1 MRLSPLHSPKPFG
14 KGPLIGQRRRSQGM
28 SLWSWL
34 LVLGAVAGVYLLSTV
49 VAPDLKRA
57 THLAAKHGEEA
68 KSASKTLPERSPEA
82 LAFVGSLPPSGAAQ
96 PEAKKPEVGL
106 DPVAQALLLAARDAV
121 RAKVSPVWHLVDDGK
136 SQNASRTASH
146 FDLLDRALFE
156 HISLRSALLRHRVR
170 QPERYGLRDKPP
182 TTMEERRK
190 ALTTPNLLTL
200 LGSFADR
207 VQPADGLQAGDIA
220 VLERKKGRKVLT
232 AIVSD
237 VVGAGDKPL
246 VLVLDP
252 AYREARELPMEAEY
266 RVLQVLRLHATH
278 VQRMRDQLDLGTGG
292 IAQPGVRL

>member
-14 KGPLIGQRRRSQGM
+14 KGPLIGRRRRGQGL

-34 LVLGAVAGVYLLSTV
+34 LVAGAVVGVYLLSTV

-57 THLAAKHGEEA
+57 THLAAKHGDDA
-68 KSASKTLPERSPEA
+68 KPDQLPARSPEA
-82 LAFVGSLPPSGAAQ
+82 LAFVGSLPPGGVPAA
-96 PEAKKPEVGL
+96 EARKPEVGL
-106 DPVAQALLLAARDAV
+106 DPVAHALLAAGRDAV
-121 RAKVSPVWHLVDDGK
+121 RAKVSPVWHLVDDAKGH
-136 SQNASRTASH
+136 SASH
-146 FDLLDRALFE
+146 FDLLERALAE
-156 HISLRSALLRHRVR
+156 HVSLRAALLRHRMR
-170 QPERYGLRDKPP
+170 QPDRYGLRDKPP
-182 TTMEERRK
+182 ATLEERRK

-200 LGSFADR
+200 LGSFAQR
-207 VQPADGLQAGDIA
+207 VMPGDALEAGDIA

-237 VVGAGDKPL
+237 VVGVGDKPL

-252 AYREARELPMEAEY
+252 AYREAREMPMEGEY

-278 VQRMRDQLDLGTGG
+278 VQRMRDQLDLATGG